1 MININ
6 TMIEESKKDL
16 ILPIDNEIE
25 NDNYDIVRITSE
37 NEPIIVNYA
46 IISNKILYIFLLEPV
61 TTDTNI
67 LVELVEKTHQIIQ
80 E

>member
-6 TMIEESKKDL
+6 TMIEENKKDL

-46 IISNKILYIFLLEPV
+46 ISSALISLIFLEL
-61 TTDTNI
+61 NI
-67 LVELVEKTHQIIQ
+67 TIPIYSCII
-80 E
+80 